1 MLQTTLQLL
10 IGSIITV
17 SSSFETTM
25 MEFETTMLEF
35 ETTMIDFE
43 TTDIADTCSA
53 GGVSEDDECYF
64 GDDNPYKTMS
74 CFQYL
79 NGNDCGNEYPGDNAA
94 GDCDDTSQRYRI
106 CNTPENGTDAC
117 AQMDIL
123 TVKDCAMAV
132 EQLIKDGVCDE
143 SGMFYSS
150 LCLDDPERP
159 SCVCHYAGSV
169 MGDYTD
175 TGHGNSVYKLTPGG
189 HHHDDDDHTL
199 LIVGIVIGVVLLLII
214 VVVVVFMMLKNRKVK
229 AHHVAHTSTEVAGQ
243 TETELITESV

>member
-1 MLQTTLQLL
+1 M
-10 IGSIITV
+10 
-17 SSSFETTM
+17 TTM
-25 MEFETTMLEF
+25 P
-35 ETTMIDFE
+35 E
-43 TTDIADTCSA
+43 TTDIPDTCSA

-94 GDCDDTSQRYRI
+94 GECDDTSQRYRI

-117 AQMDIL
+117 AQMGIL
-123 TVKDCAMAV
+123 TVDDCALAV
-132 EQLIKDGVCDE
+132 QQLIEDGVCDE

-150 LCLDDPERP
+150 LCGDDPERP

-175 TGHGNSVYKLTPGG
+175 TGHGNSVYMLTIGESAVEEN
-189 HHHDDDDHTL
+189 DDNTMV
-199 LIVGIVIGVVLLLII
+199 IVGVVIGVVLLLII
-214 VVVVVFMMLKNRKVK
+214 VASVLCMMLKKREGSGSET
-229 AHHVAHTSTEVAGQ
+229 AHQATDE
-243 TETELITESV
+243 ENELIQTG

>member
-1 MLQTTLQLL
+1 
-10 IGSIITV
+10 
-17 SSSFETTM
+17 
-25 MEFETTMLEF
+25 
-35 ETTMIDFE
+35 
-43 TTDIADTCSA
+43 
-53 GGVSEDDECYF
+53 
-64 GDDNPYKTMS
+64 
-74 CFQYL
+74 L

-94 GDCDDTSQRYRI
+94 GACNDTSQRYRI
-106 CNTPENGTDAC
+106 CNTPPDGTDAC

-189 HHHDDDDHTL
+189 HHHDDDDDHTL

-214 VVVVVFMMLKNRKVK
+214 VVVVVFMMLKNQKNQKVK
-229 AHHVAHTSTEVAGQ
+229 AQHVAHTSTEVAGQ